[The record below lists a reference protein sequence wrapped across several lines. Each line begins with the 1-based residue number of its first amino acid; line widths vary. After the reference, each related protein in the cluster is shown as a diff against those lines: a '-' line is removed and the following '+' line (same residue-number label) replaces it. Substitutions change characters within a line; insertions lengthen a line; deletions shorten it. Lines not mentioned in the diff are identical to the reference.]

1 MPVILGS
8 IAFIVVV
15 GFKILNPN
23 NVAWLLADFDM
34 TLEYLGWSFYR
45 HGPWTFPLGLNPNFG
60 LDIGSSIIYSNSLP
74 VFALI
79 FKPLS
84 PFLSEPFQFWGIW
97 ILLCFLLQA
106 WFAWILIGLIS
117 SSSWIRIFAVGIFI
131 FSPPMLFQIGFHNST
146 IGHFPILAAFY
157 LILRSKKEHDIFWWT
172 LLLSTTLL
180 IHPYTF
186 AMVFALWLAN
196 LLDQGFLKKKL
207 FFKTGIKEV
216 LIVLTTIFLVA
227 WQSGYFMGVSPGESG
242 FGLYRMN
249 ALAIFDSSG
258 FDAKNWSYIFNIPQI
273 KNNNNYEGF
282 NYLGLGLLLIFIFA
296 IPVVFIKFEKIK
308 NILSKNLFLAICLFG
323 FAVFSMSNNIG
334 FGSWNFTIP
343 LPNTI
348 LSLASILRASGRMF
362 WPVFYAIG
370 FASIYLLIR
379 GYPKKIAIV
388 VLGIAFLLQATDTSS
403 GWLQI
408 KQKINSPSTQL
419 EVPLSNAF
427 WSSAAKHY
435 QKVVRVPVWNE
446 QAIWEK
452 FASYAGQHH
461 LATNA
466 VFMGRVDKD
475 KITISNQKTL
485 SLIKS
490 QQFDP
495 LTLYIIEDS
504 HVPLFLEN
512 MNSDKD
518 LLARFD
524 EINIFA
530 PGWKNC
536 KLCIQ
541 IQNDAEIDPQV
552 SPSRLIK
559 IGERIDLS
567 RFGKYATIFL
577 NSGWSVPE
585 NWGAWSDK
593 KIALIILPLPA
604 KTPKILQ
611 IQAQA
616 FINEKHPT
624 QEIEI
629 WINGK
634 FQKREFLTKRQAN
647 VIDIAISKEM
657 MSQTALKVE
666 FKFPD
671 AISPKDMG
679 VGYDARALAMGIES
693 LTYY

>member
-1 MPVILGS
+1 MPVFLGS

-45 HGPWTFPLGLNPNFG
+45 HGPWTLPLGLNPNFG

-74 VFALI
+74 LFALI
-79 FKPLS
+79 FKPFS

-106 WFAWILIGLIS
+106 WFTWILIGLIS
-117 SSSWIRIFAVGIFI
+117 SSSWIRIFAVGTFI

-172 LLLSTTLL
+172 LLLSATLL

-196 LLDQGFLKKKL
+196 LLDQCFLKKKL
-207 FFKTGIKEV
+207 FFKTGIKEA
-216 LIVLTTIFLVA
+216 LIILTTILLVA

-258 FDAKNWSYIFNIPQI
+258 FDAKNWSYLFNFPQI

-282 NYLGLGLLLIFIFA
+282 NYLGLGLLLVFIFA
-296 IPVVFIKFEKIK
+296 IPVAFKKFKKIK
-308 NILSKNLFLAICLFG
+308 YILSKNIFLVICLFC
-323 FAVFSMSNNIG
+323 FAIFSLSNNIG
-334 FGSWNFTIP
+334 FASLNFTIP
-343 LPNTI
+343 LPNAI

-362 WPVFYAIG
+362 WPVFYVIA
-370 FASIYLLIR
+370 FTSIYLLIS
-379 GYPKKIAIV
+379 GYPKKIAIF
-388 VLGIAFLLQATDTSS
+388 VLGISFVLQATDTSS
-403 GWLQI
+403 GWMQI
-408 KQKINSPSTQL
+408 KQKINNPSTQL
-419 EVPLSNAF
+419 EVPLSNSF
-427 WSSAAKHY
+427 WALAAKHY

-446 QAIWEK
+446 QVIWEK

-475 KITISNQKTL
+475 KITTSNQKTL

-490 QQFDP
+490 RQFDP
-495 LTLYIIEDS
+495 LTLYIVEDS
-504 HVPLFLEN
+504 HVSLFLEN
-512 MNSDKD
+512 MNLEND

-536 KLCIQ
+536 KLCSQ
-541 IQNDAEIDPQV
+541 ILVDAEIDPKV

-567 RFGKYATIFL
+567 RFGKYATVFL

-593 KIALIILPLPA
+593 KTALITLPLPA
-604 KTPKILQ
+604 KSPNILQ

-616 FINEKHPT
+616 FITDKHPT

-634 FQKREFLTKRQAN
+634 FQKRDLLTKRLAN
-647 VIDIAISKEM
+647 IINVEILKEM
-657 MSQTALKVE
+657 MILDAIKIE

-671 AISPKDMG
+671 AISPKDIG
-679 VGYDARALAMGIES
+679 AGSDTRALALGIES